1 MKCILLYRLILVNLC
16 LFYCAGYSQIK
27 SDRLFHKIPS
37 VQSGIWFK
45 NSVENSRENNI
56 FIYKNFYQGGGVA
69 IGDIN
74 NDGLQDIYFTGNQVG
89 DKLYL
94 NLGQLRFKDITDE
107 SGIIDDGNWSTGV
120 TIVDVNGDGLKDIY
134 VCKSLYHNQ
143 PNRRKNKLYI
153 NEGGNVF
160 SEQANHYGL
169 DDPWRTMHSSF
180 FDYDRDGDMDVF
192 LVNQPPNGSR
202 LAPVSQQDGGSEK
215 FIYRLLENDQNKF
228 IDVTEKA
235 NLLNKGF
242 GLSVAMGDFNND
254 GWQDIY
260 VANDFDS
267 PDLFYLN
274 NGDGTFTNKIDD
286 YFKHISNFSMG
297 SDVGDINND
306 GWLDLIVV
314 DMVAEDNYRIKANM
328 SGMEPEKF
336 WKVVQQGG
344 HYQYMFNTL
353 QINNGI
359 DGERQINFSDI
370 AQMSGVSNTDWS
382 WSPLFADFDNDGYL
396 DLFVTNGI
404 KHEIRNTD
412 ALQQM
417 DNYINSK
424 VDAFKKRNGS
434 LQDIKIWDLLDIN
447 QILSFFPSIKLQN
460 YAYQNQNGTYF
471 KNVTSE
477 WDLDGVNF
485 STGTAHGDL
494 DNDGDLDL
502 IVSNVDEVAY
512 VYENRQNQTGDNNY
526 LRIQLESNGKPIEA
540 YGTRATIYFGDEKRI
555 SELSSASGISS
566 SGENILHFGIGK
578 VNKLDSLEIN
588 WHTGKVSLIKR
599 PKLNRLVTVDYK
611 NAKKKV
617 EPPKYR
623 DFLFQDITEESGIK
637 YRHKE
642 NAFDDYEREVLL
654 PHKMST
660 LGAGLAVADINADGL
675 EDFYVGGAIG
685 SEGLLFQQHGDGT
698 FQKRED
704 FSSYAYHE
712 DMGATFF
719 DADNDGDKDLFVVS
733 GGNEFDVNVALYR
746 DRLYINNG
754 TGNFELTE
762 DVLPDIRISGSRVK
776 VADYDTDGDLDLLV
790 CGRQVPGKYPM
801 PTDSYILKNSF
812 IEKGR
817 LSFQIDEQP
826 ALKKLGM
833 VTDAVWSDYDN
844 DGDLDILVV
853 GEWMPFTVLENRS
866 GIFKRQYISEFE
878 NTSGWWFSVTAIDID
893 QDGDDDYVAGNLGLN
908 YKYKASESEPFT
920 VHYDDFDNNGSY
932 DIVLGYYNYG
942 EHFPLRGRSCSST
955 QIPLL
960 KEKFPS
966 YHTFASASIVDVY
979 GEALNKA
986 LHYDAKTFATTCFIN
1001 EGKGKFSVREL
1012 PNEVQR
1018 SSINSIL
1025 AIDLNKDGFKDL
1037 LLAGNLYGSEIETPR
1052 NDAGIG
1058 SLLVNNDGKGFKAIP
1073 KYESGLNLPY
1083 DVKDLKLI
1091 RLANNKIGVLV
1102 MCNDAPLRL
1111 IQIND
1116 LF

>member
-1 MKCILLYRLILVNLC
+1 MKSILIFRVSLASLC
-16 LFYCAGYSQIK
+16 LFYAVAYSQIK
-27 SDRLFHKIPS
+27 SDKLFHKIPPD
-37 VQSGIWFK
+37 QSGIWFK
-45 NSVENSRENNI
+45 NSVENSKESNI

-89 DKLYL
+89 DRLYL
-94 NLGQLRFKDITDE
+94 NLGRLRFKDITKE

-134 VCKSLYHNQ
+134 VGKSLYHNQ

-160 SEQANHYGL
+160 SEQAIQYGL

-192 LVNQPPNGSR
+192 LINQPPNGSR
-202 LAPVSQQDGGSEK
+202 LAPVSFQDGGSEK

-235 NLLNKGF
+235 NLLNTGF
-242 GLSVAMGDFNND
+242 GLSAAVGDFDND

-260 VANDFDS
+260 VANDFDG
-267 PDLFYLN
+267 PDLFYRN
-274 NGDGTFTNKIDD
+274 NGDGTFTNKLDD

-359 DGERQINFSDI
+359 DERSQINFSDI
-370 AQMSGVSNTDWS
+370 AQMAGVSNTDWS

-412 ALQQM
+412 ALSKM
-417 DNYINSK
+417 DDYIDAE
-424 VDAFKKRNGS
+424 VDAFEKRNGS
-434 LQDIKIWDLLDIN
+434 LQDLKIWDLLDIN
-447 QILSFFPSIKLQN
+447 KILSFFPSIKLQN

-471 KNVTSE
+471 ENTTSL
-477 WDLDGVNF
+477 WGLDGLNF
-485 STGTAHGDL
+485 STGTAYGDL

-502 IVSNVDEVAY
+502 VVSNVDEVAF
-512 VYENRQNQTGDNNY
+512 VYENRQNQISDNNY
-526 LRIQLESNGKPIEA
+526 LRIQLESNGKPVEA
-540 YGTRATIYFGDEKRI
+540 YGTRATIYFGDEKRV

-578 VNKLDSLEIN
+578 VKKIDSLVVD
-588 WHTGKVSLIKR
+588 WHTGKTSRIKR
-599 PKLNRLVTVDYK
+599 PKLNKVITVDYK
-611 NAKKKV
+611 NAKEKV
-617 EPPKYR
+617 EPPKYPN
-623 DFLFQDITEESGIK
+623 FLFQDITDESGIK
-637 YRHKE
+637 YQHKE

-675 EDFYVGGAIG
+675 EDFYIGGAIG
-685 SEGLLFQQHGDGT
+685 SEGALFQQRSDGT
-698 FQKRED
+698 FQKRDD
-704 FSSYAYHE
+704 FSTYAYHE
-712 DMGATFF
+712 DMGTIFF
-719 DADNDGDKDLFVVS
+719 DADNDGDEDLFVVS
-733 GGNEFDVNVALYR
+733 GGNEFDPDVALYR

-754 TGNFELTE
+754 SGNFELTK
-762 DVLPDIRISGSRVK
+762 DILPDIRISGSRVK
-776 VADYDTDGDLDLLV
+776 VADYDNDGDLDLLV
-790 CGRQVPGKYPM
+790 CGRQVPGQYPM
-801 PTDSYILKNSF
+801 PTDSYILKNTF
-812 IEKGR
+812 VEKAK

-826 ALKKLGM
+826 ALKNLGM

-844 DGDLDILVV
+844 DGDLDIIVV
-853 GEWMPFTVLENRS
+853 GEWMPFTVLENNS
-866 GIFKRQYISEFE
+866 GLFTKQGIPEIE
-878 NTSGWWFSVTAIDID
+878 NSSGWWFSVVAMDID
-893 QDGDDDYVAGNLGLN
+893 RDGDDDYIVGNLGLN
-908 YKYKASESEPFT
+908 YKYKASENEPFT
-920 VHYDDFDNNGSY
+920 VHYDDFDNNGVH
-932 DIVLGYYNYG
+932 DIILGYYNYG

-960 KEKFPS
+960 KEKFTS
-966 YHTFASASIVDVY
+966 YHAFASANLIDVY
-979 GEALNKA
+979 GEALNTA
-986 LHYDAKTFATTCFIN
+986 LYYDAKTFATTCFIN
-1001 EGKGKFSVREL
+1001 EGNGKFSMKEL
-1012 PNEVQR
+1012 PDEVQR

-1025 AIDLNKDGFKDL
+1025 TIDLNKDGFKDL
-1037 LLAGNLYGSEIETPR
+1037 LVAGNLYGSEIETPR

-1058 SLLVNNDGKGFKAIP
+1058 SFLVNNEGKGFEAIP

-1091 RLANNKIGVLV
+1091 RLANDQVGILA

-1111 IQIND
+1111 IQINE
-1116 LF
+1116 

>member
-1 MKCILLYRLILVNLC
+1 M
-16 LFYCAGYSQIK
+16 
-27 SDRLFHKIPS
+27 
-37 VQSGIWFK
+37 
-45 NSVENSRENNI
+45 
-56 FIYKNFYQGGGVA
+56 
-69 IGDIN
+69 
-74 NDGLQDIYFTGNQVG
+74 
-89 DKLYL
+89 
-94 NLGQLRFKDITDE
+94 
-107 SGIIDDGNWSTGV
+107 
-120 TIVDVNGDGLKDIY
+120 
-134 VCKSLYHNQ
+134 
-143 PNRRKNKLYI
+143 
-153 NEGGNVF
+153 
-160 SEQANHYGL
+160 
-169 DDPWRTMHSSF
+169 
-180 FDYDRDGDMDVF
+180 
-192 LVNQPPNGSR
+192 
-202 LAPVSQQDGGSEK
+202 
-215 FIYRLLENDQNKF
+215 
-228 IDVTEKA
+228 
-235 NLLNKGF
+235 
-242 GLSVAMGDFNND
+242 
-254 GWQDIY
+254 
-260 VANDFDS
+260 
-267 PDLFYLN
+267 
-274 NGDGTFTNKIDD
+274 
-286 YFKHISNFSMG
+286 
-297 SDVGDINND
+297 
-306 GWLDLIVV
+306 
-314 DMVAEDNYRIKANM
+314 
-328 SGMEPEKF
+328 
-336 WKVVQQGG
+336 
-344 HYQYMFNTL
+344 
-353 QINNGI
+353 
-359 DGERQINFSDI
+359 
-370 AQMSGVSNTDWS
+370 
-382 WSPLFADFDNDGYL
+382 
-396 DLFVTNGI
+396 
-404 KHEIRNTD
+404 
-412 ALQQM
+412 
-417 DNYINSK
+417 
-424 VDAFKKRNGS
+424 
-434 LQDIKIWDLLDIN
+434 
-447 QILSFFPSIKLQN
+447 
-460 YAYQNQNGTYF
+460 
-471 KNVTSE
+471 
-477 WDLDGVNF
+477 DGVNF
-485 STGTAHGDL
+485 STGTAHSDL

-502 IVSNVDEVAY
+502 VVSNVDEVAY

-540 YGTRATIYFGDEKRI
+540 YGTRATIYFGDKKRI

-566 SGENILHFGIGK
+566 SGENILHFGIAK

-599 PKLNRLVTVDYK
+599 PKLNRLITVDYK
-611 NAKKKV
+611 NAEKKV

-966 YHTFASASIVDVY
+966 YHTFASANIVDVY

-1001 EGKGKFSVREL
+1001 EGKGKFSMREL
-1012 PNEVQR
+1012 PDEVQR

-1025 AIDLNKDGFKDL
+1025 TVDLNKDGFKDL
-1037 LLAGNLYGSEIETPR
+1037 LVAGNLYGSEIETPR

-1091 RLANNKIGVLV
+1091 RLANNKLGVLA

-1111 IQIND
+1111 IQINK
-1116 LF
+1116 

>member
-160 SEQANHYGL
+160 SEQATHYGL

-202 LAPVSQQDGGSEK
+202 LSPVSQRDGGSEK

-242 GLSVAMGDFNND
+242 GLSVAIGDFNND

-370 AQMSGVSNTDWS
+370 AQMAGVSSTDWS

-417 DNYINSK
+417 DDYINAK
-424 VDAFKKRNGS
+424 VDAFKR
-434 LQDIKIWDLLDIN
+434 
-447 QILSFFPSIKLQN
+447 
-460 YAYQNQNGTYF
+460 
-471 KNVTSE
+471 KN
-477 WDLDGVNF
+477 
-485 STGTAHGDL
+485 
-494 DNDGDLDL
+494 
-502 IVSNVDEVAY
+502 
-512 VYENRQNQTGDNNY
+512 
-526 LRIQLESNGKPIEA
+526 
-540 YGTRATIYFGDEKRI
+540 
-555 SELSSASGISS
+555 
-566 SGENILHFGIGK
+566 
-578 VNKLDSLEIN
+578 
-588 WHTGKVSLIKR
+588 
-599 PKLNRLVTVDYK
+599 
-611 NAKKKV
+611 
-617 EPPKYR
+617 
-623 DFLFQDITEESGIK
+623 
-637 YRHKE
+637 
-642 NAFDDYEREVLL
+642 
-654 PHKMST
+654 
-660 LGAGLAVADINADGL
+660 
-675 EDFYVGGAIG
+675 
-685 SEGLLFQQHGDGT
+685 
-698 FQKRED
+698 
-704 FSSYAYHE
+704 
-712 DMGATFF
+712 
-719 DADNDGDKDLFVVS
+719 
-733 GGNEFDVNVALYR
+733 
-746 DRLYINNG
+746 
-754 TGNFELTE
+754 
-762 DVLPDIRISGSRVK
+762 
-776 VADYDTDGDLDLLV
+776 
-790 CGRQVPGKYPM
+790 
-801 PTDSYILKNSF
+801 
-812 IEKGR
+812 
-817 LSFQIDEQP
+817 
-826 ALKKLGM
+826 
-833 VTDAVWSDYDN
+833 
-844 DGDLDILVV
+844 
-853 GEWMPFTVLENRS
+853 
-866 GIFKRQYISEFE
+866 
-878 NTSGWWFSVTAIDID
+878 
-893 QDGDDDYVAGNLGLN
+893 
-908 YKYKASESEPFT
+908 
-920 VHYDDFDNNGSY
+920 
-932 DIVLGYYNYG
+932 
-942 EHFPLRGRSCSST
+942 GRS
-955 QIPLL
+955 
-960 KEKFPS
+960 
-966 YHTFASASIVDVY
+966 
-979 GEALNKA
+979 
-986 LHYDAKTFATTCFIN
+986 
-1001 EGKGKFSVREL
+1001 
-1012 PNEVQR
+1012 
-1018 SSINSIL
+1018 
-1025 AIDLNKDGFKDL
+1025 
-1037 LLAGNLYGSEIETPR
+1037 PR
-1052 NDAGIG
+1052 
-1058 SLLVNNDGKGFKAIP
+1058 
-1073 KYESGLNLPY
+1073 Y
-1083 DVKDLKLI
+1083 
-1091 RLANNKIGVLV
+1091 
-1102 MCNDAPLRL
+1102 
-1111 IQIND
+1111 
-1116 LF
+1116 